1 MRRKN
6 TVKPHYNDREI
17 WLKGKFFII
26 TRPCRGSQIDY
37 FAMCL
42 KKVTSLFHGS
52 LITRSASKDPKDC
65 IIMRLT
71 CKVKLAVEL
80 SIFKWLNHFTF
91 GTCTFS
97 RQIIFC

>member
-6 TVKPHYNDREI
+6 TVQPHYNAHHYAV
-17 WLKGKFFII
+17 FII

-52 LITRSASKDPKDC
+52 LITRSTSKDPKDC
-65 IIMRLT
+65 VILRLT

-80 SIFKWLNHFTF
+80 SIFK
-91 GTCTFS
+91 
-97 RQIIFC
+97 